1 MTVVSAPVDAHEI
14 LAALLTDA
22 PEGGELRAVLR
33 PDVLTHTRAAY
44 DALYREPQPL
54 PVAVLHALA
63 AVTAE
68 WPGSGPLAVSQALA
82 PVADPQRL
90 ADSGHDPRTAVLI
103 SQLVSFESYLQRLV
117 AGLAALRGL
126 AVPVAD
132 APVRTPRTRGR
143 AAAHGG
149 TTRTGRTR

>member
-68 WPGSGPLAVSQALA
+68 WQGNGT
-82 PVADPQRL
+82 L
-90 ADSGHDPRTAVLI
+90 ADWHRNQGASPTCLTHISLTIATAL
-103 SQLVSFESYLQRLV
+103 
-117 AGLAALRGL
+117 
-126 AVPVAD
+126 
-132 APVRTPRTRGR
+132 T
-143 AAAHGG
+143 
-149 TTRTGRTR
+149 

>member
-68 WPGSGPLAVSQALA
+68 WQGSGPLADWHRSQGASPALLA
-82 PVADPQRL
+82 ADPL
-90 ADSGHDPRTAVLI
+90 TEDPAL
-103 SQLVSFESYLQRLV
+103 
-117 AGLAALRGL
+117 GALRDRSEEHTSEL
-126 AVPVAD
+126 QSRCPLVC
-132 APVRTPRTRGR
+132 R
-143 AAAHGG
+143 HMI
-149 TTRTGRTR
+149 